1 MNLWEEG
8 NHAVTYTNLSIL
20 RVKEESSTSTSWD
33 SFTYKILWY
42 KVKVWD
48 IMKPIDMMVTDYNC
62 EYLGLSRLCLMES
75 AGKSLAE
82 EVGKI
87 AVYTFSKPVKV
98 VIFTGSG
105 GNGGDGFV
113 AARYLL
119 NRGYDVDI
127 YMLKDNIHSEEAKTN
142 FEILKNMKPRLS
154 RLNIYNLKTLADIN
168 GCEVAKSG
176 HNEFV
181 IVDGLLGTGI
191 KGKLQ
196 TNVRRAIEVIN
207 DSKGIKISVDVPSG
221 MDPLTGNVDDLA
233 VIPDYTISFHKIK
246 TGVRNAEEEVVGG
259 LVTADIGIPFEA
271 EYFVNYGDFL
281 RLKNRSVNSH
291 KGNNGRLLIV
301 GGNKDYSGAPAIAG
315 MAASGAGADL
325 VYLASPEKAAQAI
338 KSTSPDLIV
347 KALPG
352 DKLSLEHAD
361 EIIKL
366 SENVDALLFGPGAGI
381 DDETSKLF
389 NVLVTKIK
397 KPIVLDADSLKQVE
411 MALIKN
417 RDDIVLTPHI
427 FEFKSFFNVVDDLK
441 LDIDS
446 YDFKKVDENI
456 TCFQQISRQ
465 INATVIVKGQYDLIL
480 SGTKFR
486 INKSGNPGMTVGGTG
501 DALAGIT
508 TSLLS
513 QGLNTFDSACLGV
526 FINGLAGD
534 EAFKVKGNGF
544 SATDLVSY
552 IGNVIK
558 NGLR

>member
-1 MNLWEEG
+1 
-8 NHAVTYTNLSIL
+8 
-20 RVKEESSTSTSWD
+20 
-33 SFTYKILWY
+33 
-42 KVKVWD
+42 
-48 IMKPIDMMVTDYNC
+48 MKPIDMMVTDYNC
-62 EYLGLSRLCLMES
+62 EFLGLSRLCLMES

-113 AARYLL
+113 ATRYLL

-127 YMLKDNIHSEEAKTN
+127 YMLKDNIRSPYSKTN
-142 FEILKNMKPRLS
+142 LEILQNMKPRLS
-154 RLNIYNLKTLADIN
+154 RLNIYNLKTLEDIN
-168 GCEVAKSG
+168 NCEVAKSEDS
-176 HNEFV
+176 EFI

-191 KGKLQ
+191 SGKLQ
-196 TNVRRAIEVIN
+196 TNIKRAIEIIN
-207 DSKGIKISVDVPSG
+207 ESKGIKISVDVPSG
-221 MDPLTGNVDDLA
+221 MDPLTGEVSDLA

-246 TGVRNAEEEVVGG
+246 DGVRNAEEEVVGG

-281 RLKNRSVNSH
+281 RLKNRDSSSH
-291 KGNNGRLLIV
+291 KGNNGRLLVV
-301 GGNKDYSGAPAIAG
+301 GGSADYSGAPAIAG
-315 MAASGAGADL
+315 MAAIGAGADL
-325 VYLASPEKAAQAI
+325 VYVASPQKAAEAI

-347 KALPG
+347 KSLNG
-352 DKLSLEHAD
+352 DKLALEHMED
-361 EIIKL
+361 ILEI
-366 SENVDALLFGPGAGI
+366 SENVDAVLIGPGAGI
-381 DDETSKLF
+381 DEDTSKLF

-397 KPIVLDADSLKQVE
+397 KPIVLDADALKQVE
-411 MALIKN
+411 VSLIKN
-417 RDDIVLTPHI
+417 REDIILTPHI
-427 FEFKSFFNVVDDLK
+427 FEFKSFFNVSNDLK

-456 TCFQQISRQ
+456 TEFQQIARQ
-465 INATVIVKGQYDLIL
+465 IKGTVIVKGQYDLIL
-480 SGTKFR
+480 SGTRFR
-486 INKSGNPGMTVGGTG
+486 INKSGNSGMTVGGTG

-513 QGLNTFDSACLGV
+513 QGANAFDSACLGV

-534 EAFKVKGNGF
+534 EAFKEKGTGF

-558 NGLR
+558 NGLC

>member
-1 MNLWEEG
+1 MIFL
-8 NHAVTYTNLSIL
+8 H
-20 RVKEESSTSTSWD
+20 
-33 SFTYKILWY
+33 
-42 KVKVWD
+42 
-48 IMKPIDMMVTDYNC
+48 PIDMMVTDYNC

-127 YMLKDNIHSEEAKTN
+127 YMLKDNIRSKEAKVN
-142 FEILKNMKPRLS
+142 FEILQNMKPRLS
-154 RLNIYNLKTLADIN
+154 RLNIYNLKTLDDIN
-168 GCEVAKSG
+168 NTEVAKSIDS
-176 HNEFV
+176 EYV

-191 KGKLQ
+191 KGNLQ

-221 MDPLTGNVDDLA
+221 MDPLTGEISDLA
-233 VIPDYTISFHKIK
+233 VVPDYTISFHKIK
-246 TGVRNAEEEVVGG
+246 TGVRDAEEELVGG

-271 EYFVNYGDFL
+271 EYFVNFGDFL
-281 RLKNRSVNSH
+281 RLNNRDEKSH

-301 GGNKDYSGAPAIAG
+301 GGSKDYSGAPAIAG
-315 MAASGAGADL
+315 MAAIGAGADL
-325 VYLASPEKAAQAI
+325 VYVATPEKSAEAI

-347 KALPG
+347 KSLEG
-352 DKLSLEHAD
+352 DKLSLKHSSEILEMAD
-361 EIIKL
+361 
-366 SENVDALLFGPGAGI
+366 NVDAILIGPGAGI
-381 DDETSKLF
+381 DEETSKLF

-411 MALIKN
+411 LSLIKN
-417 RDDIVLTPHI
+417 RDDIILTPHI
-427 FEFKSFFNVVDDLK
+427 FEFKSFFKVDDDLK

-446 YDFKKVDENI
+446 YDFNKVDENI
-456 TCFQQISRQ
+456 TQFQKITRQ
-465 INATVIVKGQYDLIL
+465 IEGTVIVKGQYDLIL
-480 SGTKFR
+480 SGTRFR
-486 INKSGNPGMTVGGTG
+486 INKSGNAGMTVGGTG
-501 DALAGIT
+501 DALAGISA
-508 TSLLS
+508 SLLT
-513 QGLNTFDSACLGV
+513 QGLNSFDSACLGV
-526 FINGLAGD
+526 FINGIAGEKAFD
-534 EAFKVKGNGF
+534 EKGNGF

-552 IGNVIK
+552 IGSVIK
-558 NGLR
+558 DGLH

>member
-1 MNLWEEG
+1 M
-8 NHAVTYTNLSIL
+8 HP
-20 RVKEESSTSTSWD
+20 
-33 SFTYKILWY
+33 
-42 KVKVWD
+42 
-48 IMKPIDMMVTDYNC
+48 MDMMVTDYNC

-119 NRGYDVDI
+119 NRGYDVDV
-127 YMLKDNIHSEEAKTN
+127 YMLKDNIHSSESRTN
-142 FEILKNMKPRLS
+142 FEILENMKPRLS
-154 RLNIYNLKTLADIN
+154 RLNIYNLKTLQDIN
-168 GCEVAKSG
+168 NCEVAKSTDS
-176 HNEFV
+176 EYV

-191 KGKLQ
+191 KGSLQ
-196 TNVRRAIEVIN
+196 TNIRRAIEIIN
-207 DSKGIKISVDVPSG
+207 ESKGIKISVDVPSG

-271 EYFVNYGDFL
+271 EYFVSYGDFL
-281 RLKNRSVNSH
+281 RLKNRNLSSH

-301 GGNKDYSGAPAIAG
+301 GGSADYSGAPAIAG
-315 MAASGAGADL
+315 MAAIGAGADL
-325 VYLASPEKAAQAI
+325 VYVASPEKSAEAI

-347 KALPG
+347 KSLEG
-352 DKLSLEHAD
+352 DKLSLSHLD
-361 EIIKL
+361 EILKI
-366 SENVDALLFGPGAGI
+366 SDNVDAVLIGPGAGI

-389 NVLVTKIK
+389 NVLAAKIK
-397 KPIVLDADSLKQVE
+397 KPIVMDADSLKQVE
-411 MALIKN
+411 LSLIKN
-417 RDDIVLTPHI
+417 REDIILTPHI
-427 FEFKSFFNVVDDLK
+427 FEFKSFFNVENDLK

-456 TCFQQISRQ
+456 TQFQQIARG
-465 INATVIVKGQYDLIL
+465 IKGTVIVKGQYDLIL
-480 SGTKFR
+480 QGTKFR

-501 DALAGIT
+501 DALAGIVT
-508 TSLLS
+508 GLLS
-513 QGLNTFDSACLGV
+513 QGLNTFDCACLGV

-534 EAFKVKGNGF
+534 RAYDEKGNGF

-552 IGNVIK
+552 IGGVIK
-558 NGLR
+558 DGLC

>member
-1 MNLWEEG
+1 
-8 NHAVTYTNLSIL
+8 
-20 RVKEESSTSTSWD
+20 
-33 SFTYKILWY
+33 
-42 KVKVWD
+42 
-48 IMKPIDMMVTDYNC
+48 MKPIDMMVTDFNC

-127 YMLKDNIHSEEAKTN
+127 YMLKDNIRSPYSKTN
-142 FEILKNMKPRLS
+142 LEILQNMKPRLS
-154 RLNIYNLKTLADIN
+154 RLNIYNLKTLEDIDN
-168 GCEVAKSG
+168 CEIAKSE
-176 HNEFV
+176 NSEYI

-196 TNVRRAIEVIN
+196 TNIKRSIEIIN
-207 DSKGIKISVDVPSG
+207 ESKGIKISVDVPSG
-221 MDPLTGNVDDLA
+221 MDPLTGEVSDIA

-246 TGVRNAEEEVVGG
+246 DGVRNADEELVGG

-281 RLKNRSVNSH
+281 RLKNRDSSSH
-291 KGNNGRLLIV
+291 KGNNGRLLII
-301 GGNKDYSGAPAIAG
+301 GGSKDYSGAPAIAG
-315 MAASGAGADL
+315 MAAIGAGADL
-325 VYLASPEKAAQAI
+325 VYVASPEKAAQAI

-347 KALPG
+347 KSLKG
-352 DKLSLEHAD
+352 DKLSLDHAG
-361 EIIKL
+361 ELIEL
-366 SENVDALLFGPGAGI
+366 SDNVDAVLIGPGAGI

-411 MALIKN
+411 ISLIKN
-417 RDDIVLTPHI
+417 RDDIILTPHI
-427 FEFKSFFNVVDDLK
+427 FEFKSFFNINDDLK
-441 LDIDS
+441 LDLDS
-446 YDFKKVDENI
+446 YDFSKVDENI
-456 TCFQQISRQ
+456 TEFQQITRQ
-465 INATVIVKGQYDLIL
+465 IKGSVIVKGQFDLIL
-480 SGTKFR
+480 QNTNFK
-486 INKSGNPGMTVGGTG
+486 INKSGNSGMTVGGTG
-501 DALAGIT
+501 DALAGIAA
-508 TSLLS
+508 SLLT
-513 QGLNTFDSACLGV
+513 QGLSSFDAASLAA
-526 FINGLAGD
+526 FINGLAGEKAFD
-534 EAFKVKGNGF
+534 EKGNGF

-552 IGNVIK
+552 IGGVIK
-558 NGLR
+558 DGLC

>member
-1 MNLWEEG
+1 M
-8 NHAVTYTNLSIL
+8 
-20 RVKEESSTSTSWD
+20 R
-33 SFTYKILWY
+33 
-42 KVKVWD
+42 
-48 IMKPIDMMVTDYNC
+48 PIDMMVTDSNC

-127 YMLKDNIHSEEAKTN
+127 YMLKDNIRSPYSKTN
-142 FEILKNMKPRLS
+142 LEILNNMKPRLS
-154 RLNIYNLKTLADIN
+154 RLNIYNLKTLEDIDN
-168 GCEVAKSG
+168 SEVAKSLDS
-176 HNEFV
+176 EFV

-191 KGKLQ
+191 KGNLQ
-196 TNVRRAIEVIN
+196 TNIKRAIEIIN
-207 DSKGIKISVDVPSG
+207 ESNGVKISVDVPSG
-221 MDPLTGNVDDLA
+221 MDPLTGEVNDIA
-233 VIPDYTISFHKIK
+233 VVPDYTISFHKIK

-281 RLKNRSVNSH
+281 RLKNRDSSSH

-301 GGNKDYSGAPAIAG
+301 GGSKDYSGAPAIAG
-315 MAASGAGADL
+315 MAAIGAGADL
-325 VYLASPEKAAQAI
+325 VYVASPQKSAEAI

-347 KALPG
+347 KSLEG
-352 DKLSLEHAD
+352 DKLSLSHSQEILELAD
-361 EIIKL
+361 
-366 SENVDALLFGPGAGI
+366 NVDAVLIGPGSGI
-381 DDETSKLF
+381 DEDTSKLF

-397 KPIVLDADSLKQVE
+397 KPIVLDADALKQVE
-411 MALIKN
+411 LALIKD

-427 FEFKSFFNVVDDLK
+427 FEFKSFFKVNEDLK

-446 YDFKKVDENI
+446 YDFNHVDENI
-456 TCFQQISRQ
+456 TEFQKITRQ
-465 INATVIVKGQYDLIL
+465 IKGTVIVKGQYDLIL

-508 TSLLS
+508 AGLLA
-513 QGLNTFDSACLGV
+513 QKLNTFDSACLGV

-534 EAFKVKGNGF
+534 EAYNVKGNGF

-552 IGNVIK
+552 IGGVMK
-558 NGLR
+558 DGLR

>member
-1 MNLWEEG
+1 
-8 NHAVTYTNLSIL
+8 
-20 RVKEESSTSTSWD
+20 
-33 SFTYKILWY
+33 
-42 KVKVWD
+42 
-48 IMKPIDMMVTDYNC
+48 MMVTDYNC

-119 NRGYDVDI
+119 NRGYEVDI
-127 YMLKDNIHSEEAKTN
+127 YMLKDNIRSEQSRIN
-142 FEILKNMKPRLS
+142 LEILENMKPRLS
-154 RLNIYNLKTLADIN
+154 RLNIYNLKTLDDIN
-168 GCEVAKSG
+168 SCEVAKTSDS
-176 HNEFV
+176 EFI

-196 TNVRRAIEVIN
+196 TNIKRAIEVIN

-221 MDPLTGNVDDLA
+221 MDPLNGEVSDLA
-233 VIPDYTISFHKIK
+233 VVPDYTISFHKIK

-281 RLKNRSVNSH
+281 RLKNRDSTSH

-301 GGNKDYSGAPAIAG
+301 GGSGDYSGAPAIAG
-315 MAASGAGADL
+315 MAAIGTGCDL
-325 VYLASPEKAAQAI
+325 VYVAAPFNAAQAI

-347 KALPG
+347 KSLDG
-352 DKLSLEHAD
+352 DKLSLSHLD
-361 EIIKL
+361 EILEL
-366 SENVDALLFGPGAGI
+366 SDKVDAVLIGPGAGI
-381 DDETSKLF
+381 DDETSKLL

-397 KPIVLDADSLKQVE
+397 KPIVLDADSLKQVDLS
-411 MALIKN
+411 LIKN
-417 RDDIVLTPHI
+417 RDDMILTPHI
-427 FEFKSFFNVVDDLK
+427 FEFKSFFNVSNDLK

-456 TCFQQISRQ
+456 TEFQQISRQ
-465 INATVIVKGQYDLIL
+465 IKASVIVKGQYDLIL

-486 INKSGNPGMTVGGTG
+486 INKSGNSGMTVGGTG
-501 DALAGIT
+501 DALAGIAAG
-508 TSLLS
+508 LLS
-513 QGLNTFDSACLGV
+513 QGLSSFDSACLAAFVNGV
-526 FINGLAGD
+526 AGD
-534 EAFKVKGNGF
+534 RAFDEKGNGF
-544 SATDLVSY
+544 SATDLVSH
-552 IGNVIK
+552 IGSVIK
-558 NGLR
+558 DGLC

>member
-1 MNLWEEG
+1 
-8 NHAVTYTNLSIL
+8 
-20 RVKEESSTSTSWD
+20 
-33 SFTYKILWY
+33 
-42 KVKVWD
+42 
-48 IMKPIDMMVTDYNC
+48 MMVTDYNC

-87 AVYTFSKPVKV
+87 AVYTFAKPVKV

-127 YMLKDNIHSEEAKTN
+127 YMLKENIRSGDAKTN
-142 FEILKNMKPRLS
+142 LEILENMKPRLS
-154 RLNIYNLKTLADIN
+154 RLNIYNLRTLEDIN
-168 GCEVAKSG
+168 SCEVAQNRDS
-176 HNEFV
+176 EFV

-196 TNVRRAIEVIN
+196 TNIKRAIEIIN
-207 DSKGIKISVDVPSG
+207 ESKGVTISVDVPSG
-221 MDPLTGNVDDLA
+221 MDPLTGEVSDLA
-233 VIPDYTISFHKIK
+233 VVPDYTISFHKIK
-246 TGVRNAEEEVVGG
+246 TGVKDADEELVGG

-281 RLKNRSVNSH
+281 RLKNRNPNSH
-291 KGNNGRLLIV
+291 KGNNGRLLVV
-301 GGNKDYSGAPAIAG
+301 GGSKEYSGAPAIAG
-315 MAASGAGADL
+315 MAAIGAGADL
-325 VYLASPEKAAQAI
+325 VYVASPENAADAI

-347 KALPG
+347 KSLEG
-352 DKLSLEHAD
+352 DKLSLNHLD
-361 EIIKL
+361 DILNL
-366 SENVDALLFGPGAGI
+366 SENVDAVLIGPGSGI

-411 MALIKN
+411 LSLIKN
-417 RDDIVLTPHI
+417 REDMILTPHI
-427 FEFKSFFNVVDDLK
+427 FEFKSFFKTDDDLR

-446 YDFKKVDENI
+446 YDFSEVDENI
-456 TCFQQISRQ
+456 TLFQKISRQ
-465 INATVIVKGQYDLIL
+465 IKGTVVVKGKYDLIL
-480 SGTKFR
+480 SGSKFK
-486 INKSGNPGMTVGGTG
+486 INKSGNAGMTVGGTG
-501 DALAGIT
+501 DALAGISA
-508 TSLLS
+508 SLLS
-513 QGLNTFDSACLGV
+513 QGLSSFDSASLAT

-534 EAFKVKGNGF
+534 EAFDVKGNGF

-552 IGNVIK
+552 IGSVIK
-558 NGLR
+558 NGLC

>member
-1 MNLWEEG
+1 
-8 NHAVTYTNLSIL
+8 
-20 RVKEESSTSTSWD
+20 
-33 SFTYKILWY
+33 
-42 KVKVWD
+42 
-48 IMKPIDMMVTDYNC
+48 MMVTDYNC

-127 YMLKDNIHSEEAKTN
+127 YMLKENIHSKDSKTN
-142 FEILKNMKPRLS
+142 FEILRNMKPRLS
-154 RLNIYNLKTLADIN
+154 RLNIYNLKTLEDIN
-168 GCEVAKSG
+168 DCEVAKSTDS
-176 HNEFV
+176 EFI

-196 TNVRRAIEVIN
+196 TNIKRAIEIIN
-207 DSKGIKISVDVPSG
+207 ESKGIKISVDVPSG
-221 MDPLTGNVDDLA
+221 MDPLTGDVDDLA

-246 TGVRNAEEEVVGG
+246 TGVRNADEEVVGG

-271 EYFVNYGDFL
+271 EYFVNYGDLL
-281 RLKNRSVNSH
+281 RLKNRRFDSH
-291 KGNNGRLLIV
+291 KGNNGKLLIV
-301 GGNKDYSGAPAIAG
+301 GGSSDYTGAPAIAG
-315 MAASGAGADL
+315 MAAIGAGADL
-325 VYLASPEKAAQAI
+325 VYVASPQKAAEAI

-347 KALPG
+347 KSLGG
-352 DKLSLEHAD
+352 DKLSLNHLD
-361 EIIKL
+361 DILNL
-366 SENVDALLFGPGAGI
+366 SEKVDAVLIGPGAGI
-381 DDETSKLF
+381 DEDTSKLF

-411 MALIKN
+411 SSLIKN
-417 RDDIVLTPHI
+417 RDDVILTPHI
-427 FEFKSFFNVVDDLK
+427 FEFKSFFKVENDLK

-446 YDFKKVDENI
+446 YEFKKVDENI
-456 TCFQQISRQ
+456 TKFQQIARQ
-465 INATVIVKGQYDLIL
+465 ISGVVIVKGQYDLIL
-480 SGTKFR
+480 QGTKFR

-501 DALAGIT
+501 DALAGIA

-513 QGLNTFDSACLGV
+513 QGLNTFDSACLSV

-534 EAFKVKGNGF
+534 EAFKEKGNGF

-552 IGNVIK
+552 IGSVIK
-558 NGLR
+558 NGLC

>member
-1 MNLWEEG
+1 
-8 NHAVTYTNLSIL
+8 
-20 RVKEESSTSTSWD
+20 
-33 SFTYKILWY
+33 
-42 KVKVWD
+42 
-48 IMKPIDMMVTDYNC
+48 MMVTDNNC

-127 YMLKDNIHSEEAKTN
+127 YMLKDNIRSPYSKTN
-142 FEILKNMKPRLS
+142 LDILLNMKPRLS
-154 RLNIYNLKTLADIN
+154 RLNIYNLKTLDDIN
-168 GCEVAKSG
+168 DCEVAKSMD
-176 HNEFV
+176 NEYV

-196 TNVRRAIEVIN
+196 TNIRRAIEIIN
-207 DSKGIKISVDVPSG
+207 ESKGIKISVDVPSG
-221 MDPLTGNVDDLA
+221 MDSLTGEVSDLA
-233 VIPDYTISFHKIK
+233 VVPDYTISFHKIK

-271 EYFVNYGDFL
+271 EYFVNFGDFL
-281 RLKNRSVNSH
+281 RLKNRDSASH
-291 KGNNGRLLIV
+291 KGNNGRLLII
-301 GGNKDYSGAPAIAG
+301 GGSKDYSGAPAIAG
-315 MAASGAGADL
+315 MAAIGAGADL
-325 VYLASPEKAAQAI
+325 VYVASPQKAAEAI

-347 KALPG
+347 KSLDG
-352 DKLSLEHAD
+352 DKLSLAHAD
-361 EIIKL
+361 ELLEL
-366 SENVDALLFGPGAGI
+366 SENVDAVLIGPGAGI
-381 DDETSKLF
+381 DEDTSKLF

-411 MALIKN
+411 LKLIKN
-417 RDDIVLTPHI
+417 REDIILTPHI
-427 FEFKSFFNVVDDLK
+427 FEFKSFFKISDDLK

-446 YDFKKVDENI
+446 YDFRKVDENI
-456 TCFQQISRQ
+456 TEFQSIARQ
-465 INATVIVKGQYDLIL
+465 IKGTVIVKGQFDLIL

-486 INKSGNPGMTVGGTG
+486 INRSGNPGMTVGGTG

-508 TSLLS
+508 VGLLA
-513 QGLNTFDSACLGV
+513 QGLNVFDSACLGV

-534 EAFKVKGNGF
+534 EAYSEKGNGF

-558 NGLR
+558 NGLC